1 MDWTGS
7 FSAFLESDSHL
18 FLFLFFDI
26 VWSANS
32 RAFLM
37 FLELIPLTF
46 LLLKD

>member
-18 FLFLFFDI
+18 FFFFFNI